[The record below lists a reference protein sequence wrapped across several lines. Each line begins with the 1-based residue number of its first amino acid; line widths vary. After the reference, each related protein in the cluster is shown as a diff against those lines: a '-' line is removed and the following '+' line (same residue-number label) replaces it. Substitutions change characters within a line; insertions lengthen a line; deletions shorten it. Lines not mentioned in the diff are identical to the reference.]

1 MRILIVE
8 DEQNLADAL
17 AQGLQHEG
25 FAVDVAYDGEQ
36 GLWLA
41 TEEPYDAI
49 ILDVMLP
56 KMNGFL
62 VCRTLR
68 DREIWTPV
76 LMLTA
81 KDGEWD
87 EAEGLDTGADDYMT
101 KPFSL
106 VVLLARLRS
115 LLRRSSTPRPTSMRV
130 GDLTLNPASK
140 LVTRGE
146 TQVPLTSREFAILEL
161 LMARAGD
168 VLSKTDILSKVW
180 DFAFDGDVNIVE
192 VYVSSLRKKI
202 DTPFGA
208 QTIRTVRGHGYCID
222 PDPSAAVD
230 SAPQVLSQPG
240 SATSA
245 DGSQDDSNDSAAGEP
260 TSSRSTS
267 ATTAGSALPNG
278 AESAVDAKAEATAL
292 RRARR
297 RQRRAARSDRR

>member
-17 AQGLQHEG
+17 AQGLQNEG

-68 DREIWTPV
+68 EREIWTPV

-115 LLRRSSTPRPTSMRV
+115 LLRRSSAPRPTSLRV

-140 LVTRGE
+140 LVTRGA
-146 TQVPLTSREFAILEL
+146 TSVPLTSREFAILEL
-161 LMARAGD
+161 LMTRAGD

-222 PDPSAAVD
+222 PDPSDV
-230 SAPQVLSQPG
+230 
-240 SATSA
+240 
-245 DGSQDDSNDSAAGEP
+245 DGSGENGSAAGAQPVSDNGE
-260 TSSRSTS
+260 
-267 ATTAGSALPNG
+267 AADTTANEPPEPSTAP
-278 AESAVDAKAEATAL
+278 ADSTPVDEQRETASE

-297 RQRRAARSDRR
+297 RARSRADRR

>member
-222 PDPSAAVD
+222 PDPSADVD
-230 SAPQVLSQPG
+230 SA
-240 SATSA
+240 
-245 DGSQDDSNDSAAGEP
+245 DGPQDDSKDSAPGEL
-260 TSSRSTS
+260 TSSRSAS
-267 ATTAGSALPNG
+267 ATTVGSGLPNG

-292 RRARR
+292 RRALR
-297 RQRRAARSDRR
+297 RQRRAARSDRQ